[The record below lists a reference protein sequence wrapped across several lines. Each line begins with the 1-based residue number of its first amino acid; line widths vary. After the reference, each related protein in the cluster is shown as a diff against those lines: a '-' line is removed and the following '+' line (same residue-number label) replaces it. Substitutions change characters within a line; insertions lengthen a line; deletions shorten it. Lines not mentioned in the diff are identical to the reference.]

1 MIDTRLMDLSG
12 TRAGE
17 IVLFARVSQVM
28 ASPDGVHDL
37 QAAFMRGRQRRA
49 VRLHSSEPLRV
60 QVHNGD
66 SILVRGVVDASSTG
80 GLRLVFDPSALR
92 VEHTHANRSTR
103 APSSTRCVA
112 GRTDIRLVV
121 RRTTGRCT

>member
-92 VEHTHANRSTR
+92 VEHTHANTFDAR
-103 APSSTRCVA
+103 AVFDALR
-112 GRTDIRLVV
+112 GRKD
-121 RRTTGRCT
+121 

>member
-49 VRLHSSEPLRV
+49 VRLHKSTS
-60 QVHNGD
+60 
-66 SILVRGVVDASSTG
+66 RGESFYSVEDAE
-80 GLRLVFDPSALR
+80 A
-92 VEHTHANRSTR
+92 
-103 APSSTRCVA
+103 
-112 GRTDIRLVV
+112 
-121 RRTTGRCT
+121 

>member
-49 VRLHSSEPLRV
+49 VRLHSSERCASRCTTGTPFSCAAWWTRPPREAPP
-60 QVHNGD
+60 G
-66 SILVRGVVDASSTG
+66 VR
-80 GLRLVFDPSALR
+80 PSALR
-92 VEHTHANRSTR
+92 VEHTHANTFDAR
-103 APSSTRCVA
+103 AVFDALR
-112 GRTDIRLVV
+112 GRKD
-121 RRTTGRCT
+121 